1 MNHPNYN
8 KIYLDIIDRKFPE
21 RKEELTPLL
30 SKEIVTSL
38 EIINIHNKIFN
49 HQSKEV
55 NIFNQKRRSYDE
67 ESIKNIL
74 QYQISNKLSNHQTAI
89 FFNLSRNSV
98 TKWKKLFA
106 KSLFVE
112 MV

>member
-8 KIYLDIIDRKFPE
+8 KIYFDLIDRKFPE
-21 RKEELTPLL
+21 RKEELIPLL
-30 SKEIVTSL
+30 SKEIITSL
-38 EIINIHNKIFN
+38 ELINVHNKIFIR
-49 HQSKEV
+49 QSKEV

-74 QYQISNKLSNHQTAI
+74 QYQISNRLNNRQTAI
-89 FFNLSRNSV
+89 FFNLSRNSI

-106 KSLFVE
+106 KSSCVE
-112 MV
+112 MI